1 MKSDL
6 LSQLKYVRDLCL
18 SGGEFCNFCPYLK
31 PSDVPGEGSCKI
43 ADIVGKPP
51 YLWEVEE

>member
-6 LSQLKYVRDLCL
+6 LSQLKDVRNQCL
-18 SGGEFCNFCPYLK
+18 KGDYCTFCPYLK
-31 PSDVPGEGSCKI
+31 PSDVPGLGSCKI

-51 YLWEVEE
+51 YLWEAEEE

>member
-18 SGGEFCNFCPYLK
+18 SGEFCHFCPYLK
-31 PSDVPGEGSCKI
+31 PSDVPGVGSCKI

-51 YLWEVEE
+51 YLWEAEEE